1 MMVGTV
7 RGIVGAL
14 RDRRAAARNP
24 EQFAR
29 SIGVNLRGRVRFY
42 GINRSMFGSEPWLI
56 TLGDNVFIT
65 AGVQFLTHDGGTLIL
80 RRDHPDLEWT
90 APISIGD
97 DVYIGV
103 RSIIMP
109 GVRIGDR
116 CIIGAGSV
124 VTRDIPDGSVA
135 AGVPARVLRST
146 DEYLATMKAKS
157 LGCGHLPAQEKAAVI
172 REIYGVSG
180 QRDHQTVPATPRG
193 GKGTRRPPAPAE
205 PTA

>member
-1 MMVGTV
+1 MMSTL
-7 RGIVGAL
+7 RGILAAL
-14 RDRRAAARNP
+14 RDRRAAARDP
-24 EQFAR
+24 EAFAR

-42 GINRSMFGSEPWLI
+42 GVNRSMFGSEPWLI
-56 TLGDNVFIT
+56 TLGDNVYIT

-80 RRDHPDLEWT
+80 RREHPDLEWT

-124 VTRDIPDGSVA
+124 VTRDVPDGSVA

-146 DEYLATMKAKS
+146 DEYLTAMRAKS

-172 REIYGVSG
+172 REIYAVPGR
-180 QRDHQTVPATPRG
+180 QKEQTSRAASSSA
-193 GKGTRRPPAPAE
+193 GKARKPSAPAG
-205 PTA
+205 PVG